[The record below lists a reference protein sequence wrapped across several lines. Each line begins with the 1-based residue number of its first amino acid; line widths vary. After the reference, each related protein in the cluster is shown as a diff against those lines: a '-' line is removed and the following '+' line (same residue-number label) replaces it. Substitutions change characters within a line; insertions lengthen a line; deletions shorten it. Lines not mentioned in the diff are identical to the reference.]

1 MNLKKIIFNSFKY
14 FNSKN
19 IYMAEEK
26 NMIIIEGIRKILVD
40 FNSKNPLEQF
50 LKDKLKEKK
59 YRFTITY
66 SNRSPLIFGYDS
78 KSDTQIWKKYL
89 DKIISDHSKTPRPEY
104 AKNLV
109 STSEI
114 SEVNKLDDILINNNL
129 EDVFYSAYKN
139 LNIDDFKKKYIIWFT
154 PQLNQS
160 LTHIFDSENNITKR
174 MKEDELIQPKI
185 FRFKLKKSIKLIKSN
200 TVNNEYIFLNIL
212 DDRLIAQLLEFLN
225 SKDIKNF
232 TGVANLYIL
241 LILDEFNKLVSDEYK
256 IYGYKNYYDQNEIG
270 ITNFSNLV
278 DETSIKESDYK
289 SFSIVKSILGQ
300 DEILTYNFP
309 IDKTQ
314 LYEMFFSGLDKDVK
328 YADGLNKDKE
338 LLKRMIVEDKRIK
351 ITYND
356 FDTGKPVEWTPPDID
371 EFFKLK
377 YLKYKQKYIELKK
390 VHF

>member
-1 MNLKKIIFNSFKY
+1 
-14 FNSKN
+14 
-19 IYMAEEK
+19 MAEEK
-26 NMIIIEGIRKILVD
+26 NMIIIEGIRKILVN

-66 SNRSPLIFGYDS
+66 SDRSPIIFGYDS
-78 KSDTQIWKKYL
+78 KSDTQIWKNYL
-89 DKIISDHSKTPRPEY
+89 DKIISGHSKTTKPVF

-114 SEVNKLDDILINNNL
+114 LEVNKLDDILINNNL

-139 LNIDDFKKKYIIWFT
+139 LNIEDFKKKYIIWFT

-160 LTHIFDSENNITKR
+160 LPHIFNSENNITTR
-174 MKEDELIQPKI
+174 MKEGDLIQPKI

-212 DDRLIAQLLEFLN
+212 NDRLIAELLEFLN
-225 SKDIKNF
+225 SKNIKNF
-232 TGVANLYIL
+232 TETDNLYIL

-256 IYGYKNYYDQNEIG
+256 IYGYKNYYDQNEIA

-289 SFSIVKSILGQ
+289 SFSIVQSVFGQ
-300 DEILTYNFP
+300 DEIVTYNFP
-309 IDKTQ
+309 IGKTQ
-314 LYEMFFSGLDKDVK
+314 IYEILGLDARVK

-338 LLKRMIVEDKRIK
+338 LLKRMIIDDKRIK
-351 ITYND
+351 ISYND
-356 FDTGKPVEWTPPDID
+356 FDTGKPVEWTPPDIN
-371 EFFKLK
+371 EFYKLK
-377 YLKYKQKYIELKK
+377 YLKYKQKYINLKK

>member
-1 MNLKKIIFNSFKY
+1 
-14 FNSKN
+14 
-19 IYMAEEK
+19 MAEEK
-26 NMIIIEGIRKILVD
+26 HKDIIEGIRRIIVD

-66 SNRSPLIFGYDS
+66 SDRSPLIFGYDS
-78 KSDTQIWKKYL
+78 KSDTQIWKKYF
-89 DKIISDHSKTPRPEY
+89 DKIISGHFKTAKPIFG
-104 AKNLV
+104 KNLV

-139 LNIDDFKKKYIIWFT
+139 LNIEDFKKKYIIWFT

-160 LTHIFDSENNITKR
+160 LTHIFDSEDNITTR

-185 FRFKLKKSIKLIKSN
+185 FRFKLKKSIKLIKST

-225 SKDIKNF
+225 SKNIKNF
-232 TGVANLYIL
+232 TQTDNLYIL

-256 IYGYKNYYDQNEIG
+256 IYGYKNYYDQNEIA

-289 SFSIVKSILGQ
+289 SFSIVQSVFGQ
-300 DEILTYNFP
+300 DEIVTYNFP
-309 IDKTQ
+309 IGKTQ
-314 LYEMFFSGLDKDVK
+314 LYEIFGLDKHVR
-328 YADGLNKDKE
+328 YADGLNEDKE

-351 ITYND
+351 ISYND
-356 FDTGKPVEWTPPDID
+356 FDTGEPVEWTPPNID
-371 EFFKLK
+371 EFYRLK
-377 YLKYKQKYIELKK
+377 YLKYKQKYIKLKK
-390 VHF
+390 AHF